1 MTRDVDVEEAS
12 DLARA
17 WELLREER
25 NTKLS
30 DTDWNQ
36 MPDAPS
42 DGKAAWASYRQD
54 LRDLPANTLDPTS
67 PTWPTPPE

>member
-1 MTRDVDVEEAS
+1 MDVEEAS
-12 DLARA
+12 DLVRA

-30 DTDWNQ
+30 ETDWTQ
-36 MPDAPS
+36 MSDAPS

-54 LRDLPANTLDPTS
+54 LRDLPANTSDPTS